1 MKPIILLDI
10 DGVLNPESRPGP
22 GGRGELKLAC
32 GRKALVR
39 RLARCGRI
47 AWVSSWPAAVTA
59 GLEQQI
65 ELDVEALRVTLLVR
79 PGDETEP
86 TPKLRSVK
94 RWLERMEAAGDA
106 AWDSIVWIDDV
117 LGPDARA
124 WAAGYKVPVLLQKP
138 VPDQG
143 LMEEH
148 VLGVEAFVA
157 AHGVR
162 VPDHR

>member
-1 MKPIILLDI
+1 MKPIILLDV

-22 GGRGELKLAC
+22 GGRAELKLAC
-32 GRKALVR
+32 GRKALLR

-47 AWVSSWPAAVTA
+47 AWVSSWPADVTA

-65 ELDVEALRVTLLVR
+65 ELDVEPLRVTLLVR

-86 TPKLRSVK
+86 TPKLRSVT
-94 RWLERMEAAGDA
+94 RWLERMEAADDA

-117 LGPDARA
+117 LGPDARD
-124 WAAGYKVPVLLQKP
+124 WAAGYQVPVLLQKP

-143 LMEEH
+143 LMEQH
-148 VLGVEAFVA
+148 VVDVEAFVA
-157 AHGVR
+157 THGDW
-162 VPDHR
+162 VPGPR